1 MLVSW
6 NDHFALGIDIIDSG
20 HALVIEAI
28 NQLNEAT
35 TSAESERVARHML
48 PLLQRQLDS
57 QFAAEGHLLAQLPAT
72 TERARHETE
81 HRQLLS
87 ALDAIGRAQS
97 EGAESAGILLL
108 NLVCFLVSHL
118 RATDGDTYAASRF
131 RAAA

>member
-35 TSAESERVARHML
+35 NPAESERVARHML
-48 PLLQRQLDS
+48 PLLQRQLDG
-57 QFAAEGHLLAQLPAT
+57 QFAAEGRLLAQLPAT

-87 ALDAIGRAQS
+87 ALDAISRAQS
-97 EGAESAGILLL
+97 EGADSAGILLL

>member
-35 TSAESERVARHML
+35 NPAESERVARHML
-48 PLLQRQLDS
+48 PLLQRQLDG
-57 QFAAEGHLLAQLPAT
+57 QFAAEGRLLAQLPAT

-87 ALDAIGRAQS
+87 ALDAISRAQS

-131 RAAA
+131 HAAA